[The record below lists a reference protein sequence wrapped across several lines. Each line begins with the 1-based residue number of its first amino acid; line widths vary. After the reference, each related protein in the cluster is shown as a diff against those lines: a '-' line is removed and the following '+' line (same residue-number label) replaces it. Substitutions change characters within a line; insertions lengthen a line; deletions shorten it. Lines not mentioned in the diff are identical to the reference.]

1 MAGATRSLWVMLN
14 VTTSA
19 AGDIL
24 PFMAVHKGGD
34 ETSTAMPTID
44 ALNLP
49 DDLVVPETPSGYQ
62 TKEEFENCSG
72 S

>member
-1 MAGATRSLWVMLN
+1 MLN
-14 VTTSA
+14 VATSA

-24 PFMAVHKGGD
+24 PFVAVHKGGD
-34 ETSTAMPTID
+34 ETSTAMSAID

-62 TKEEFENCSG
+62 TKEEFVNCSG

>member
-1 MAGATRSLWVMLN
+1 MEGPTHSFWVMLN
-14 VTTSA
+14 VTTSS

-34 ETSTAMPTID
+34 ETSTALSAID

-49 DDLVVPETPSGYQ
+49 DDLIVPETPSGYQ
-62 TKEEFENCSG
+62 TKEEFESCSG